1 LKRYSKTAP
10 IPSASEQGVI
20 NQLRIHRRMKDI
32 VKSIKDNAT
41 SRLKN
46 PVVGAFVL
54 AWTVL
59 NINGVSLFLL
69 VDSATKIE
77 MVKGKSW
84 GLADDFVL
92 PLLVAITYLLVL
104 PLLNMAY
111 EFINDSLINFHR
123 NRQRNITAKKLA
135 IQKRETV
142 IAEIE
147 SDMAYLQKL
156 KDKDIDNW
164 LEQKTVRNNEFI
176 TLKERYSKLVSDSAE
191 DKRKSLSELS
201 AIKSQLFTIKSEHEN
216 LEKEKQKKRLA
227 VEQATDQI
235 ETLLKSIENR
245 GDDGK
250 LTHTDV
256 KNLRKLIDSL
266 RLEFL
271 IWDEEIPF

>member
-1 LKRYSKTAP
+1 
-10 IPSASEQGVI
+10 
-20 NQLRIHRRMKDI
+20 MKDI

-69 VDSATKIE
+69 VDSTTKIE

-84 GLADDFVL
+84 GLIDDFVL
-92 PLLVAITYLLVL
+92 PLLVAVTYLLVL
-104 PLLNMAY
+104 PLLNMFY
-111 EFINDSLINFHR
+111 EFINDGLINFHR

-135 IQKRETV
+135 IQKKETV

-147 SDMAYLQKL
+147 SDKTYLQKL

-164 LEQKTVRNNEFI
+164 LEQRTARNNEFI
-176 TLKERYSKLVSDSAE
+176 ALKERYSKLVTDSAE
-191 DKRKSLSELS
+191 DKRKSLAELS
-201 AIKSQLFTIKSEHEN
+201 ETKSQLYSMQSEHGN
-216 LEKEKQKKRLA
+216 LEKEQQKRRLA
-227 VEQATDQI
+227 VEQTTDQL

-245 GDDGK
+245 GSDGK
-250 LTHTDV
+250 LTATDV
-256 KNLRKLIDSL
+256 KNIRKLIDSL
-266 RLEFL
+266 RLEFF

>member
-1 LKRYSKTAP
+1 
-10 IPSASEQGVI
+10 
-20 NQLRIHRRMKDI
+20 LRIHRRMKDI

-104 PLLNMAY
+104 PMLNMAY
-111 EFINDSLINFHR
+111 EFINDGLINFHR

>member
-1 LKRYSKTAP
+1 
-10 IPSASEQGVI
+10 
-20 NQLRIHRRMKDI
+20 
-32 VKSIKDNAT
+32 
-41 SRLKN
+41 
-46 PVVGAFVL
+46 
-54 AWTVL
+54 
-59 NINGVSLFLL
+59 
-69 VDSATKIE
+69 
-77 MVKGKSW
+77 
-84 GLADDFVL
+84 
-92 PLLVAITYLLVL
+92 
-104 PLLNMAY
+104 
-111 EFINDSLINFHR
+111 
-123 NRQRNITAKKLA
+123 
-135 IQKRETV
+135 
-142 IAEIE
+142 
-147 SDMAYLQKL
+147 MAYLQKL

-227 VEQATDQI
+227 VEQATNQI

>member
-1 LKRYSKTAP
+1 
-10 IPSASEQGVI
+10 
-20 NQLRIHRRMKDI
+20 MKDI

-69 VDSATKIE
+69 VDSTTKIE
-77 MVKGKSW
+77 LVKGKSW
-84 GLADDFVL
+84 GLVDDFAI
-92 PLLVAITYLLVL
+92 PLLVAVIYLITL

-111 EFINDSLINFHR
+111 EFINDGLINFHR

-147 SDMAYLQKL
+147 SDMTYLKKL
-156 KDKDIDNW
+156 KDKEIDHW
-164 LEQKTVRNNEFI
+164 LDQKSVRNNEFI
-176 TLKERYSKLVSDSAE
+176 TLKNRYSKLVSDSSE

-201 AIKSQLFTIKSEHEN
+201 EIKGQLFNIQSEYEN
-216 LEKEKQKKRLA
+216 IEKEKKVNDWKWKK
-227 VEQATDQI
+227 Q
-235 ETLLKSIENR
+235 
-245 GDDGK
+245 
-250 LTHTDV
+250 LT
-256 KNLRKLIDSL
+256 R
-266 RLEFL
+266 
-271 IWDEEIPF
+271 

>member
-1 LKRYSKTAP
+1 
-10 IPSASEQGVI
+10 
-20 NQLRIHRRMKDI
+20 MKDI

-69 VDSATKIE
+69 VDSTTKIE
-77 MVKGKSW
+77 LVKGKSW
-84 GLADDFVL
+84 GLVDDFAI
-92 PLLVAITYLLVL
+92 PLLVAVIYLVTL

-111 EFINDSLINFHR
+111 EFINDGLINFHR

-147 SDMAYLQKL
+147 SDMTYLKKL
-156 KDKDIDNW
+156 KDKEIDHW
-164 LEQKTVRNNEFI
+164 LDQKSVRNNEFI
-176 TLKERYSKLVSDSAE
+176 TLKNRYSKLVSDSSE

-201 AIKSQLFTIKSEHEN
+201 EVKGQLFNIQSEYEN
-216 LEKEKQKKRLA
+216 IEKEKQSKRLE
-227 VEQATDQI
+227 VEKITYQI
-235 ETLLKSIENR
+235 EMLLKIFF
-245 GDDGK
+245 K
-250 LTHTDV
+250 MLLL
-256 KNLRKLIDSL
+256 K
-266 RLEFL
+266 
-271 IWDEEIPF
+271 

>member
-1 LKRYSKTAP
+1 
-10 IPSASEQGVI
+10 
-20 NQLRIHRRMKDI
+20 MKDI

-84 GLADDFVL
+84 GLADDFVF

-111 EFINDSLINFHR
+111 EFINDGLTNFHR

-227 VEQATDQI
+227 VEQATNQI

>member
-1 LKRYSKTAP
+1 
-10 IPSASEQGVI
+10 
-20 NQLRIHRRMKDI
+20 MKDI

-54 AWTVL
+54 AWIVL

-69 VDSATKIE
+69 VDATTKIE
-77 MVKGKSW
+77 IIKGKSW
-84 GLADDFVL
+84 GLVDDFVQ

-104 PLLNMAY
+104 PLLNMVY

-123 NRQRNITAKKLA
+123 SRQKNITTKKLA
-135 IQKRETV
+135 IQKKETV

-147 SDMAYLQKL
+147 SDMSYLQKL

-164 LEQKTVRNNEFI
+164 LEEKTARNNEFI
-176 TLKERYSKLVSDSAE
+176 ALKERYAKLVTDSAE
-191 DKRKSLSELS
+191 DKRKSLTELS
-201 AIKSQLFTIKSEHEN
+201 ETKRQLFTMKSEHGN
-216 LEKEKQKKRLA
+216 LEKEQQKKRLV
-227 VEQATDQI
+227 VEQTTDQL

-245 GDDGK
+245 GSERQ
-250 LTHTDV
+250 LAATDV
-256 KNLRKLIDSL
+256 KNIRKLIDSL
-266 RLEFL
+266 RLEFC